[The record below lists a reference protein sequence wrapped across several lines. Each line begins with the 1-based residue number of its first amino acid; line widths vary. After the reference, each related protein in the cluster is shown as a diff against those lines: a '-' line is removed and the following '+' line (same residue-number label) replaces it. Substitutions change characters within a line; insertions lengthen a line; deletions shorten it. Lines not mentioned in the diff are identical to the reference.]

1 MRDCKDS
8 ECAQKKGDLGPFYI
22 FSPIGWPVSLDHKA
36 HRFFI
41 RTSRS
46 HASSYLVLLFK
57 YSLRISG
64 SS

>member
-1 MRDCKDS
+1 MS
-8 ECAQKKGDLGPFYI
+8 EKKGDLGPFYI

-46 HASSYLVLLFK
+46 HASFYWVLLFK
-57 YSLRISG
+57 YSLRIRV